1 MADYNNPL
9 EVQLKLTADATQI
22 TKTLEELKK
31 QGIKIPAKISEENIE
46 KAFKS
51 IQEQAKANNIKLD
64 LDESNLKNKITMITD
79 TAKQRFE
86 ELGTNLRKV
95 FNADSIN
102 DLQNKVNILKEI
114 QALQKVTKFMPK
126 VDSSFTAPDGKVLK
140 TTQQYKDALYDS
152 IEALNKI
159 KSANSEKAAGA
170 DTEKTRLGLEN
181 LYNTSKKVLP
191 VLANEFISLSKDSS
205 ASADTMIEKFKEVYS
220 VYKLFQDAANGTKT
234 PTGESLPNTLN
245 EKSYGDSINLD
256 SRSFS
261 ETGKFGKV
269 LKDILGD
276 QQKVKDFT
284 ESIKKDSKQLQQ
296 IGLKAISTAVTNPVS
311 QVADTKGLAEA
322 KQELASADKEV
333 NTQEQALND
342 TLKQDTTKQAIENFK
357 RLAGET
363 KGNVTIIGELQ
374 KTFDNLFIGSDK
386 IINVEE
392 LNNAT
397 NQINQLKD
405 TLVVLKKEK
414 QLSTATNERFLDSK
428 DIKPYEDQIKNVE
441 KFILTL
447 SEYAKKKQQIE
458 ELQAKANTIKNS
470 SNGIISKE
478 QQESLNQIITEINR
492 IKPETEQAEAAIVK
506 LKENYSKYIGTNL
519 KQSKESTEGLVNG
532 DAFLG
537 KFTKSDLSENFLI
550 VKNLNNIVTT
560 LGNTMDS
567 VSNKGRGMSSALT
580 SALQNIA
587 QQSQDKI
594 STSAEAIVKT
604 EAEANAAK
612 GVAANQEEINIL
624 KQKNAEFETQ
634 IANATKQSQ
643 TALEER
649 LRLEKQLEEAQKEQV
664 KLQEQ
669 TKSTQERELALVAEK
684 GALEQKLKSESKQA
698 ERLKTS
704 HSDSEREKQKVQELN
719 AELEKKNKLLQEK
732 VNNNSGVSL
741 EQFNQIKDSV
751 VQLNKAIA
759 EKSNGLSETSKKDI
773 ECFVKIKEAVDNVR
787 TTVNKM
793 YEGVGSGN
801 LSGKLKGLQ
810 SELKNVVPNNVIDTF
825 VKKLNRIQI
834 KVEKFEANNAI
845 AVLKANLEKEL
856 ANIQFNAT
864 VPNSITGIGGVLS
877 PNIQHI
883 NDGIIEAYK
892 QAEILR
898 TNFNLTEEEAKKI
911 NGEITKLIS
920 AMSSKKATGVLT
932 PEDLQKFEEQKQKI
946 KDLIELYNSY
956 NKAIRDYSNLL
967 SKNKTLMNQ
976 ASPMNQQAL
985 KDSMGN
991 VGKIISGGINDESMR
1006 KYIDEVNTMNSIAK
1020 EIKNEFNQIKLPTDL
1035 TAFIADLKT
1044 NRSYGIAGSGL
1055 EKLIAGY
1062 QKVNTELQRIAT
1074 TDQEVTYAEK
1084 QNARTKLDDLGEQI
1098 RQFQIANKLLK
1109 EMDTLLRQ
1117 SQNRSFTDS
1126 NVSTYVADLERLKA
1140 NFSNVLTTT
1149 MGNAG
1154 NLSSGAIAHFRDEV
1168 GKSNAAFLNLRGTIS
1183 EGIGTDR
1190 TSTQTAKLNY
1200 QINKLI
1206 TDMNLFKMQ
1215 NSTFTKDFGLNT
1227 QFNELASSLQR
1238 VQAEGNATGAT
1249 VMQLKSQFTNFK
1261 TSVQM
1266 AGKMGRS
1273 FGDELSYI
1281 AGKIGVKALLG
1292 GFTYRIISYFRK
1304 MINNVKELDTAMTSL
1319 KRVTDE
1325 TEATYSRFEKTMGNV
1340 SQEIGTG
1347 YADLVNAVAE
1357 FSKLGY
1363 NIEQATELGK
1373 VASIYNKVGLIGN
1386 TDEAITSLVSI
1397 IKAFDIS
1404 SNKAMDLV
1412 DKLNIVGKLIAQV
1425 A

>member
-9 EVQLKLTADATQI
+9 EVQLKLMADATQI

-86 ELGTNLRKV
+86 ELGDKLRAV
-95 FNADSIN
+95 FNAGSIN
-102 DLQNKVNILKEI
+102 ELQNKVDILKEI
-114 QALQKVTKFMPK
+114 EALQKVTKFIPG
-126 VDSSFTAPDGKVLK
+126 VSASFTAPDGKVIK
-140 TTQQYKDALYDS
+140 TTKEYQTVLYDTLETLNNIKATNLS
-152 IEALNKI
+152 KAKGTNTNEA
-159 KSANSEKAAGA
+159 
-170 DTEKTRLGLEN
+170 TLGLEN

-191 VLANEFISLSKDSS
+191 VIANEFISLSKDSS

-220 VYKLFQDAANGTKT
+220 VYKLFQLAANGTKK

-284 ESIKKDSKQLQQ
+284 ESIKKDSEQLQQ
-296 IGLKAISTAVTNPVS
+296 IGLKAISTAVTNSVS
-311 QVADTKGLAEA
+311 QVAGTKGLAEA

-392 LNNAT
+392 LNNVI

-405 TLVVLKKEK
+405 ALVVLKKEK
-414 QLSTATNERFLDSK
+414 QLSTATNKRFLGSK

-478 QQESLNQIITEINR
+478 QQESLNQIIAEINR
-492 IKPETEQAEAAIVK
+492 IKPEVEKAEAAIIK
-506 LKENYSKYIGTNL
+506 FKDNYSKYLGANF
-519 KQSKESTEGLVNG
+519 KKPKEELIDGN
-532 DAFLG
+532 AFLG

-580 SALQNIA
+580 SALRNIA

-704 HSDSEREKQKVQELN
+704 YSDSEREKQKVQELN

-845 AVLKANLEKEL
+845 AALKANLEKEL

-991 VGKIISGGINDESMR
+991 VGKIVSGGINDESMR

-1044 NRSYGIAGSGL
+1044 NRSYGITGSGL

-1154 NLSSGAIAHFRDEV
+1154 NLSSEAITHFRDEV
-1168 GKSNAAFLNLRGTIS
+1168 GKSNVAFLNLRGTIE

-1190 TSTQTAKLNY
+1190 TSTQTSKLNY

-1206 TDMNLFKMQ
+1206 TDLNLFKMQ

-1238 VQAEGNATGAT
+1238 VQAEGKPTAATL
-1249 VMQLKSQFTNFK
+1249 MQLKSQFANFK

-1325 TEATYSRFEKTMGNV
+1325 TEATYTRFEKTMGNV

-1363 NIEQATELGK
+1363 NMEQATELGK

-1412 DKLNIVGKLIAQV
+1412 DKLNIVGGFCQL
-1425 A
+1425 

>member
-31 QGIKIPAKISEENIE
+31 QGIELPANLSKKNID
-46 KAFKS
+46 KAFET
-51 IQEQAKANNIKLD
+51 IQEQAKQKNISLSIN
-64 LDESNLKNKITMITD
+64 ESDFKNKIELITGA
-79 TAKQRFE
+79 AKKRFQ
-86 ELGTNLRKV
+86 ELGIELRKV
-95 FNADSIN
+95 FEADSVSG
-102 DLQNKVNILKEI
+102 LQSKVGILKEI
-114 QALQKVTKFMPK
+114 EALKKVTNFVPGL
-126 VDSSFTAPDGKVLK
+126 DTSFTAPDGKVIK
-140 TTQQYKDALYDS
+140 TTKEYQAVLYGT

-159 KSANSEKAAGA
+159 KLTNFNDAVNTNAEETK
-170 DTEKTRLGLEN
+170 LGLEN

-191 VLANEFISLSKDSS
+191 VLANEFISLSKDTST
-205 ASADTMIEKFKEVYS
+205 SADAIVGKFKEVYS
-220 VYKLFQDAANGTKT
+220 VYKLFQSAASGVKKS
-234 PTGESLPNTLN
+234 TGESLPNTLS

-256 SRSFS
+256 TRSFS

-284 ESIKKDSKQLQQ
+284 ESIKKDSEQLQQ
-296 IGLKAISTAVTNPVS
+296 IGLKAISSAVTNPVS
-311 QVADTKGLAEA
+311 QVAGTKGLAEA
-322 KQELASADKEV
+322 KQQLASADKEV

-363 KGNVTIIGELQ
+363 KGNVTTIGELQ
-374 KTFDNLFIGSDK
+374 KTFDNLFIGTDK
-386 IINVEE
+386 IISIEE
-392 LNNAT
+392 LSNVT

-405 TLVVLKKEK
+405 ALVVLKKEK
-414 QLSTATNERFLDSK
+414 QLSVATNDNFIKNE

-441 KFILTL
+441 KFIAIL
-447 SEYAKKKQQIE
+447 SEYSKKKQQIE
-458 ELQAKANTIKNS
+458 ELQAKADTIKNS

-478 QQESLNQIITEINR
+478 QQESLNQIIAEINR
-492 IKPETEQAEAAIVK
+492 IKPEAEKAEAAIVK
-506 LKENYSKYIGTNL
+506 LKDNYSKYLGANF
-519 KQSKESTEGLVNG
+519 KKPKEELIDGNE
-532 DAFLG
+532 FLG
-537 KFTKSDLSENFLI
+537 KFTKSDLSENFLFI
-550 VKNLNNIVTT
+550 KNLNDIITT
-560 LGNTMDS
+560 LGNTMNA

-594 STSAEAIVKT
+594 SIGAEAIVKA

-612 GVAANQEEINIL
+612 GVVVSQGEINNL
-624 KQKNAEFETQ
+624 KQKNLELETQ
-634 IANATKQSQ
+634 IANTSKQSQ
-643 TALEER
+643 ATLEEK
-649 LRLEKQLEEAQKEQV
+649 LRLEKQLEETKKEQA
-664 KLQEQ
+664 KIQEQ
-669 TKSTQERELALVAEK
+669 AKLTQERELDLLVKA
-684 GALEQKLKSESKQA
+684 GALEQKLRQESREA
-698 ERLKTS
+698 DRLRS
-704 HSDSEREKQKVQELN
+704 GYLDSEREKKTVVELN
-719 AELEKKNKLLQEK
+719 TELEKKNRLLQEK

-759 EKSNGLSETSKKDI
+759 EKSNGLSESSKKDI

-793 YEGVGSGN
+793 YDGVGSGN
-801 LSGKLKGLQ
+801 LSGKLTGLQ
-810 SELKNVVPNNVIDTF
+810 SELKNVVPNDIIDTF

-834 KVEKFEANNAI
+834 TIEKFEANNAI
-845 AVLKANLEKEL
+845 AALKANIEKEL
-856 ANIQFNAT
+856 TNIQFNAT

-877 PNIQHI
+877 PSVQHL

-920 AMSSKKATGVLT
+920 TMNNKKASGVLT

-946 KDLIELYNSY
+946 KDLTELYNSY
-956 NKAIRDYSNLL
+956 NKATRDYSNIL

-1006 KYIDEVNTMNSIAK
+1006 KYIEEVNTINSIAK

-1035 TAFIADLKT
+1035 TAFINGLKT
-1044 NRSYGIAGSGL
+1044 NRSYGISGSGL
-1055 EKLIAGY
+1055 ENLIIGY

-1117 SQNRSFTDS
+1117 SQNRSFTNS

-1154 NLSSGAIAHFRDEV
+1154 NLSSEAITHFRDEV
-1168 GKSNAAFLNLRGTIS
+1168 GKSNVAFLNLRGTIE

-1190 TSTQTAKLNY
+1190 TSTQAAKLNY

-1206 TDMNLFKMQ
+1206 TDLNLFKMQ

-1238 VQAEGNATGAT
+1238 VQAEGKPAAAT
-1249 VMQLKSQFTNFK
+1249 VMQLKSQIANFK

-1281 AGKIGVKALLG
+1281 ASKIGVKALLG

-1363 NIEQATELGK
+1363 NMEQATELGK

-1412 DKLNIVGKLIAQV
+1412 DKLNIVGGFCQL
-1425 A
+1425 